1 VEQDYNKAIEQLNSR
16 DIDKLKNLYSQ
27 LIFLD
32 ENSVAFSLMSNKN
45 YNNKRYYEINSKQRG
60 VLIDF
65 ESWNRNWGL
74 KINNENEKLQKA
86 FQIFKG
92 IEIKPGLNKIEMIY
106 NLKYFKE
113 LFLLSILTIVVYAI
127 LLSRCCY
134 KEKKKRRDLL

>member
-1 VEQDYNKAIEQLNSR
+1 MNSKDVGVLR
-16 DIDKLKNLYSQ
+16 EMYSKLV
-27 LIFLD
+27 FLD
-32 ENSVAFSLMSNKN
+32 QNNADFSLLKAQNN
-45 YNNKRYYEINSKQRG
+45 GNKRYYEVDSKQKAI
-60 VLIDF
+60 LIDF

-92 IEIKPGLNKIEMIY
+92 IEIKPGLNSIEMTY